1 MGQYCDS
8 EKLKIIF
15 LYKHRKSSM
24 KSLENTINI
33 AKNLKSFKTLLL
45 RANNVFFVF
54 HTFWYIYIH
63 TYIHSYSK
71 YMLSVCLI
79 RFMLILF

>member
-1 MGQYCDS
+1 MRWVKPGAMGQYCDS

-33 AKNLKSFKTLLL
+33 AKNLKSFKTI
-45 RANNVFFVF
+45 A
-54 HTFWYIYIH
+54 
-63 TYIHSYSK
+63 
-71 YMLSVCLI
+71 
-79 RFMLILF
+79 